1 MKRLFILLLV
11 VALILPVQ
19 ATQQMWTNYGDDS
32 DIVYITGGSAPTQSY
47 WVRTAG
53 ANNYAY
59 TRASSSGAFSGVM
72 YSYPYQTSY
81 SAITLVGSGGDY
93 FSWVHCT
100 LYDANMNVLQST
112 VEMGPRLN
120 AYSTGRWE
128 MKISGGTP
136 YYYLDG
142 TLQTTGGLISQNPS
156 YVAWGVEVVVGGTFD
171 SPASF
176 DDYVIAEP
184 TKMQMSLP
192 EGNNETIIIM
202 KDILNPS
209 SSGLAFGENGTII
222 NSNYMTGG
230 RWSRGNA
237 TIGADVLQPNE
248 TIEFRYLGTDQVYA
262 TNYTGTG
269 LYGTMAYNLQTML
282 ISSGAPQG
290 LYGYYRPKTGEW
302 GDTIM
307 YKSNGASVAW
317 NQKEYSVGDTGTVIY
332 YVLDGGYWDTSL
344 YSYKV
349 CILDSYMNFIQ
360 NTTLTASSG
369 TVSYDWT
376 EDNAEGVY
384 HAWLIAQNHDG
395 YEYVL
400 GSDYTELVAFFGYGG
415 YVNDGYTTLPISGA
429 NVNVT
434 QGLTALYNASSGYNG
449 NYSTGPKFN
458 TGSSVF
464 FNVSKTGYKPYQY
477 SFVPL
482 SSGTVSDLNVTI
494 YPLNPSG
501 DAGGVGIGGVIRD
514 ATIGR
519 PLAGATV
526 YVKNVTNS
534 QQYSKT
540 TNMAGG
546 YICDL
551 GSSCTLVINR
561 VYQVNAS
568 KLGYNTSVDYNVVA
582 GAT

>member
-1 MKRLFILLLV
+1 MKRLITLLLIF
-11 VALILPVQ
+11 ALAFPVQ
-19 ATQQMWTNYGDDS
+19 ATQQMWTNYGDDAN
-32 DIVYITGGSAPTQSY
+32 IVYISTGSSN

-53 ANNYAY
+53 LNNYAY
-59 TRASSSGAFSGVM
+59 TAAASSSTFSGIR
-72 YSYPYQTSY
+72 YNYPYQTTY
-81 SAITLVGSGGDY
+81 SAVTVVNTNGNY
-93 FSWVHCT
+93 FGWVNCK
-100 LYDANMNVLQST
+100 LYDANMNLLQST
-112 VEMGPRLN
+112 AGLGPRL
-120 AYSTGRWE
+120 ADYSSGRWE
-128 MKISGGTP
+128 LKISGGTP
-136 YYYLDG
+136 YYYLNG
-142 TLQTTGGLISQNPS
+142 VLQKTGAALSQNPS
-156 YVAWGVEVVVGGTFD
+156 YVAWGAQVVDGGTFNT
-171 SPASF
+171 AVSF

-184 TKMQMSLP
+184 SKMQMSLP

-202 KDILNPS
+202 KDILNPA
-209 SSGLAFGENGTII
+209 SSGLAFGENGTVI

-248 TIEFRYLGTDQVYA
+248 TIEFRYLGTDQAYA

-332 YVLDGGYWDTSL
+332 YVLDGGYWNTAL
-344 YSYKV
+344 WSYKV
-349 CILDSYMNFIQ
+349 CVLDSYMNFVQ
-360 NTTLTASSG
+360 NTSLTSSSG

-376 EDNAEGVY
+376 ENNAEGVY
-384 HAWLIAQNHDG
+384 HAWLIATNHDG

-415 YVNDGYTTLPISGA
+415 YVNDGYTMLPVLGA
-429 NVNVT
+429 DVNVT
-434 QGLTALYNASSGYNG
+434 QGLTAVYHSTTIADG
-449 NYSTGPKFN
+449 NYSTGPKFS

-482 SSGTVSDLNVTI
+482 SSGTISDLNVTI

-526 YVKNVTNS
+526 YVKNVTNG
-534 QQYSKT
+534 QEYSKT

-551 GSSCTLVINR
+551 GTTCVLPVGR
-561 VYQVNAS
+561 LYFVNAS
-568 KLGYNTSVDYNVVA
+568 KLGYNTSVDYPVVA